1 MMAKEIV
8 DDSQPA
14 MRKLEGIYVRE
25 SVAKEKLIRRKGTCF
40 IYLFILFFF
49 WLYVFPLTCVIAK
62 EFSVMH
68 Q

>member
-49 WLYVFPLTCVIAK
+49 GFM
-62 EFSVMH
+62 FFR
-68 Q
+68 